1 MNIKTL
7 PVGPYEVN
15 CSILWED
22 PEYAWV
28 IDPGFDVEKIVS
40 ILEQNQLKLGMV
52 VLTHSHFD
60 HISALN
66 KLLVGRNTPVY
77 LHQADEAFA
86 FSPLN
91 AMVPYLPTARPV
103 NLILDKN
110 DGDTLEGGGLKARV
124 ITTPGHT
131 PGGWCLYFEPQN
143 LLIAGDTLF
152 AGSVGRTDLPGGN
165 WDTLSISL
173 QKLKVLPDETR
184 VICGHGPGST
194 IGAEKRNNP
203 YL

>member
-1 MNIKTL
+1 MNMKVL

-15 CSILWED
+15 CAILWNDSEC
-22 PEYAWV
+22 AWV
-28 IDPGFDVEKIVS
+28 VDPGFDTEKIVAL
-40 ILEQNQLKLGMV
+40 LEQNKLKLGLV

-66 KLLVGRNTPVY
+66 TLLEGRDIPVY
-77 LHQADEAFA
+77 LHRADEAFA

-91 AMVPYLPTARPV
+91 AMGAYRPTTRPA
-103 NLILDKN
+103 NLILDKK
-110 DGDTLEGGGLKARV
+110 DGDTLEGGGLKARI

-131 PGGWCLYFEPQN
+131 PGGWCLYFEAEN

-165 WDTLSISL
+165 WDTLSESL
-173 QKLKVLPDETR
+173 QKLKALPDETR
-184 VICGHGPGST
+184 VICGHGPQTT
-194 IGAEKRNNP
+194 IGSEKRNNP